1 MQSSCFVVAVPVAC
15 EARAAFGCLRAAPQ
29 THQIRGHSVCLRSN
43 ARSCADARVHP
54 LRLVMCF
61 QALQQGSAIASRAAG
76 RAVAVLQRCRRFGK
90 AKPVRAMLCTAWG
103 FVSQSITLEGVER
116 RCAPRLVFHLHVAT
130 AAAHCFIVRA
140 CAAARSAVRLWRFIH
155 CVLLNLSALE
165 RTCGDQSLQT
175 AWWHA
180 VLALRGALFWVLGA
194 AEASAMYTEF
204 GAA

>member
-1 MQSSCFVVAVPVAC
+1 M
-15 EARAAFGCLRAAPQ
+15 PQ
-29 THQIRGHSVCLRSN
+29 THKIRGHSVCLQSN
-43 ARSCADARVHP
+43 ARSCADALVHP

-76 RAVAVLQRCRRFGK
+76 RAVAVLHRCRRSGK
-90 AKPVRAMLCTAWG
+90 AKPVRAKLCTAWG

-130 AAAHCFIVRA
+130 AVALCFIVRA

-155 CVLLNLSALE
+155 CVLPCAFG
-165 RTCGDQSLQT
+165 RFCGDQSLQT

-194 AEASAMYTEF
+194 VEASAMYTES